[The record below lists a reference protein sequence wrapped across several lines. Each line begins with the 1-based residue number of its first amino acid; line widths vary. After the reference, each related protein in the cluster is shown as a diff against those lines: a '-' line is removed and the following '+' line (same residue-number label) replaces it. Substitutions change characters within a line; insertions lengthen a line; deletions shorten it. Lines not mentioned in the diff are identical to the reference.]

1 MRLRLGIPF
10 SARRIHT
17 ATTMVWMT
25 FIESSMIKTPNLFY
39 RPKDAT
45 VANIELRPS
54 SQIHAI
60 SVSFSVSEG
69 PGGSLGDVYFL
80 VRRLN
85 YKMGVVVMNVCVCSA
100 SARYFFGIMSCK
112 GRLRKNFAFKP
123 WTSISMGV
131 CGCLWCFMFGWG
143 FVFWLFFVHIL
154 DEIRVMAR
162 LRMRM
167 RMGMG
172 MMVVGR
178 KLEDRNLQRKKSI
191 YSDCNWKDI

>member
-1 MRLRLGIPF
+1 
-10 SARRIHT
+10 
-17 ATTMVWMT
+17 
-25 FIESSMIKTPNLFY
+25 MIKTPNLFY

-123 WTSISMGV
+123 CTSISMGSV
-131 CGCLWCFMFGWG
+131 VVFGISCLVEGLSFGCSLFISWMRLGLWRGCG
-143 FVFWLFFVHIL
+143 
-154 DEIRVMAR
+154 
-162 LRMRM
+162 
-167 RMGMG
+167 
-172 MMVVGR
+172 
-178 KLEDRNLQRKKSI
+178 
-191 YSDCNWKDI
+191 